1 MSDKGKGIHLL
12 PGLSAVAITMLL
24 ASFSATPAAAQGKAA
39 GISDSALQSALQRGL
54 PGAVADHTGKGAV
67 AARDQGMGSGL
78 AAAQST

>member
-39 GISDSALQSALQRGL
+39 GISDSALQSAFSGACPVRSRIIREREPLRPETRAWA
-54 PGAVADHTGKGAV
+54 PGW
-67 AARDQGMGSGL
+67 RP
-78 AAAQST
+78 AQST

>member
-54 PGAVADHTGKGAV
+54 PGAVADHTGKGALRPETR
-67 AARDQGMGSGL
+67 AWAPGWRP
-78 AAAQST
+78 AQST